1 MSDEI
6 LTWIKFKYYSIVNW
20 TQETSS
26 GKLEQRLNATS
37 YGKWWLPII
46 ITITD
51 QFSFLESIK
60 VCLTSQQP
68 STYLTLR
75 SEQEWILVDVKQAGK
90 YISRN

>member
-6 LTWIKFKYYSIVNW
+6 LTWIKFKYYPIVNW
-20 TQETSS
+20 IQETFST
-26 GKLEQRLNATS
+26 GKLEQRNVNATS

-60 VCLTSQQP
+60 VCLTSLQS

-75 SEQEWILVDVKQAGK
+75 NEQFV
-90 YISRN
+90 